1 MYKSVIHYSN
11 ELLLLH
17 DIDIHA
23 KVYLAH
29 IPCIDIYLFD
39 TSIIYI
45 KCIVQLI
52 IVAVWS
58 KEYLRYLLL
67 AVHCSDISPC
77 VLMCLNQLPEIKIEY
92 IVGISHDNILLSTLS
107 QIALKAFDCLN
118 TALIHLNLLLCIRR
132 NYIDTTIF
140 SCKIK
145 LLT

>member
-1 MYKSVIHYSN
+1 MHKSVIHYSN

-58 KEYLRYLLL
+58 KEYLWYLLL

-77 VLMCLNQLPEIKIEY
+77 ALVCLNQLPEIKIEY
-92 IVGISHDNILLSTLS
+92 IV
-107 QIALKAFDCLN
+107 
-118 TALIHLNLLLCIRR
+118 
-132 NYIDTTIF
+132 
-140 SCKIK
+140 
-145 LLT
+145 